1 MKIIDLIAAF
11 LKKDETK
18 ILNIGQKIS
27 ESYLEIASDE
37 TIWSN
42 FESEILNPLIED
54 FKCLIEH
61 LRKKYCIHYSSIIN
75 KKMRAY
81 FKELV
86 LTSEEPAD
94 IQMEFLKIVLQIVE
108 AN

>member
-18 ILNIGQKIS
+18 ILNIGMKIS
-27 ESYLEIASDE
+27 ESYLEVSSDE
-37 TIWSN
+37 SIWSN
-42 FESEILNPLIED
+42 FETEILNPLIED

-61 LRKKYCIHYSSIIN
+61 LRKKFCIHYSSIIN
-75 KKMRAY
+75 KKMRVY

-86 LTSEEPAD
+86 LTTEEPVD
-94 IQMEFLKIVLQIVE
+94 IQMEFVNIVL
-108 AN
+108 